1 VPRYVVTTQ
10 MMGDDAELDLP
21 SNTDNIRTDTY
32 MTLMQP
38 TRVLGFQP
46 HMHTRGKA
54 MCLEVIYSGGG
65 KRPGSKVETLNC
77 VPNYKFNWMIAY
89 DYAPDASSVGMCL
102 CRRLSLAACCD
113 SLIGSDSLFHS
124 YTGQYNRGQDV
135 VPVYEGWKPNA
146 DGTFTMYFGYFNRN
160 YQEELDIPLGP
171 DNSIDPGGDR
181 GQPAHFYP
189 RRHLFVFKV
198 VVPKDWGFERR
209 VIWTLDLRG
218 KANTAKGWLKADWEI
233 ND

>member
-1 VPRYVVTTQ
+1 

-54 MCLEVIYSGGG
+54 MCLEVIYPGGG

-89 DYAPDASSVGMCL
+89 DYATDVQPLLPAGSVLHFIAWHNNTESNKLNPDPDTWVG
-102 CRRLSLAACCD
+102 
-113 SLIGSDSLFHS
+113 
-124 YTGQYNRGQDV
+124 YGQR
-135 VPVYEGWKPNA
+135 
-146 DGTFTMYFGYFNRN
+146 
-160 YQEELDIPLGP
+160 
-171 DNSIDPGGDR
+171 SIDDMSHAWVTYYTLSEE
-181 GQPAHFYP
+181 Q
-189 RRHLFVFKV
+189 FKQQLA
-198 VVPKDWGFERR
+198 ERNAT
-209 VIWTLDLRG
+209 VQ
-218 KANTAKGWLKADWEI
+218 ADSSGHARE
-233 ND
+233 